1 MRVAGDADEEIHTG
15 SAIIQ
20 ACHEARISVKKSA
33 VGARSTVFAESE
45 MRVRASV
52 GVAILTYRAREHLP
66 HSLPHIINSPLKP
79 RVLVVDSSS
88 KDGTVEMA
96 QQMGAETLVIPRR
109 ELNHGLT
116 RERARKHLGT
126 DIAVMMTPDAYPT
139 DEGMLTR
146 LIAPVVAGSASA
158 AYARQIPHDG
168 ADIFEAFP
176 RYFNY
181 PAEGHIRSFN
191 DLHRLG
197 VYTFFFSDSCAA
209 YSNRALDE
217 LGGFLPVLTMEDAI
231 TVAQLLR
238 RGHRVA
244 YVADAVVK
252 HSHRHSLKAEFRRYF
267 DTDYV
272 RKVHQDLLSAPET
285 DHVRGWLFFRRLLRE
300 LYRTGSASLIPYAVL
315 QTGVKL
321 AGYRLGHLGP
331 HLPLAVKQ
339 KLSGQDFYW
348 TSEAFRKFGV

>member
-1 MRVAGDADEEIHTG
+1 M
-15 SAIIQ
+15 S
-20 ACHEARISVKKSA
+20 
-33 VGARSTVFAESE
+33 AESD
-45 MRVRASV
+45 MRVRASL
-52 GVAILTYRAREHLP
+52 GVAMLTYRAREHLP
-66 HSLPHIINSPLKP
+66 HSLPHIISSPLKP

-88 KDGTVEMA
+88 EDGTIEMA

-126 DIAVMMTPDAYPT
+126 DIAVMMTPDAYPS

-146 LIAPVVAGSASA
+146 LISPVVEGLASA

-181 PAEGHIRSFN
+181 PADGHIRSIN

-217 LGGFLPVLTMEDAI
+217 IGGFPAVLTMEDTIA
-231 TVAQLLR
+231 VAQLLR

-244 YVADAVVK
+244 YVADALVK
-252 HSHRHSLKAEFRRYF
+252 HSHRYGLKAEFRRYF
-267 DTDYV
+267 DTGYI
-272 RKVHQDLLSAPET
+272 RKVHHDVLSAPET
-285 DHVRGWLFFRRLLRE
+285 DRGRGRRFFRALLRE
-300 LYRTGSASLIPYAVL
+300 LYQTGSAHLIPYAIL
-315 QTGVKL
+315 QTGMKL
-321 AGYRLGHLGP
+321 AGYQLGSFGRY
-331 HLPLAVKQ
+331 LPVAIRQ
-339 KLSGQDFYW
+339 KLSGQDYYW
-348 TSEAFRKFGV
+348 TSEAFEHLGL